1 MIITYQGAEF
11 FRIQFGDITLAIN
24 PISKES
30 KLPQSRFGA
39 DIVLSSLNHIDMNGV
54 DMVTHGE
61 KVPFSIN
68 GPGEYEVKEVFIK
81 GFATESLYGGT
92 PLINTIYKVEL
103 EGMNLCFL
111 GGIVNPDIK
120 SEITEELGEI
130 DILFTPIG
138 GQGVL
143 DASKAYKLAV
153 TLSPKI
159 IIPYHFGDIGDA
171 QALSVFLKEA
181 GVSPAPVPKLTLKKK
196 DLEGKEGDVIV
207 LESSKE

>member
-11 FRIQFGDITLAIN
+11 FRIQFGDITLAVN
-24 PISKES
+24 PVSKES

-39 DIVLSSLNHIDMNGV
+39 DIVLSSLHHVDMNGV

-61 KVPFSIN
+61 RVPFSIN

-81 GFATESLYGGT
+81 GFASESMYGGSA
-92 PLINTIYKVEL
+92 LINTIYKVEL

-111 GGIVNPDIK
+111 GGIVNTEIK
-120 SEITEELGEI
+120 PEVTEELGEI
-130 DILFTPIG
+130 DILFLPIG

-143 DASKAYKLAV
+143 DAAKAYKLAV
-153 TLSPKI
+153 SLAPKI
-159 IIPYHFGDIGDA
+159 IIPNPFGDIGDS
-171 QALSVFLKEA
+171 QALKSFLKEA
-181 GVSPAPVPKLTLKKK
+181 GVNPDPLPKLTLKKK